1 MTIGEQP
8 LINVQLTADEI
19 LYLRKCAVF
28 PGGYQWEKEIA
39 DSALDKLTAV
49 YPKPTMTREEYQHRL
64 DEYREYW
71 LKVPDGLYVV
81 DMMVKA
87 EERQLEFYY
96 EIVDKGGDG
105 DA

>member
-19 LYLRKCAVF
+19 LYLRRCATF

-39 DSALDKLTAV
+39 DSALDKLAAV
-49 YPKPTMTREEYQHRL
+49 YQKPTMTREEYQHRL
-64 DEYREYW
+64 DKYREYW

-87 EERQLEFYY
+87 EKQQLEFHY
-96 EIVDKGGDG
+96 EIEGGDG